1 MTTCQDPL
9 CGSSP
14 CVLAG
19 AIPAEGPLINRVN
32 ARASTFHVDLHRL
45 SFFCYNWSMMQRAF
59 AGGAPALW
67 HGVACS
73 CSSWMQADFLP
84 SWSPSGIAW
93 DLSGRLPPKLHPQG
107 WELLAACERWG
118 GHPTV
123 SPSSQIPAW
132 DWSLSY
138 WFYSRAMLCRSVTR
152 FS

>member
-9 CGSSP
+9 CSSSP

-19 AIPAEGPLINRVN
+19 TIPAEGPLINRVN

-84 SWSPSGIAW
+84 SQSPPPPWYCLGSLRPPSPKAASPGMGAPGCLW
-93 DLSGRLPPKLHPQG
+93 EVRWPSYCQPQLPNPCLRLVPIILVLLQG
-107 WELLAACERWG
+107 N
-118 GHPTV
+118 
-123 SPSSQIPAW
+123 
-132 DWSLSY
+132 
-138 WFYSRAMLCRSVTR
+138 AMPECN
-152 FS
+152 